1 MGILVNIR
9 QNKEHAT
16 EADISL
22 RFYISSKDLSA
33 KELHDSTRAHWL
45 VESMHWQLDVGFR
58 EDACRVRVDDRAEAF
73 LRIRQVCLN
82 FLKQETEF
90 KGGITRKRM
99 KCAMDTE
106 YLSKV
111 LGSLC

>member
-1 MGILVNIR
+1 MGIMVNIR
-9 QNKEHAT
+9 QENEHAT
-16 EADISL
+16 EADVSL

-33 KELHDSTRAHWL
+33 KELLDSTRAHWL

-73 LRIRQVCLN
+73 SRIRQVCLN
-82 FLKQETEF
+82 LLKQEKEF
-90 KGGITRKRM
+90 KGGIIRKRM
-99 KCAMDTE
+99 KCAMDTS

-111 LGSLC
+111 LGSL